1 MRPKNDLARL
11 WCASLLIAGL
21 VALMTG
27 CNTVTD
33 IEQQVD
39 ELYQK
44 MSQEERIAQLRSMYM
59 DTLFNKQG
67 QLDTARCREMI
78 PYSIGHFSQF
88 CMQQPRD
95 PNELR
100 NRAKA
105 IQDWLIHNTPNGIPA
120 LLHEEVLSG
129 VNTLG
134 STIYPQQIG
143 QACSFNPELAELKTR
158 QTSTALRK
166 MGGILALSPMV
177 DVCRTPSF
185 NRMEE
190 SYGEDGY
197 LSAVMGVAFVNGLQQ
212 GDLKRGVGACSKHYL
227 GYGGGGDAEEK
238 ELMEEILLPHEA
250 MIRLAGSKC
259 VMPGYHEVHGV
270 KCVANSEILQ
280 DILRGYLGFD
290 GMVVS
295 DYTAINQLPLQGDE
309 PAAAPEV
316 LKAAAAIN
324 GGNDVDFPHGANYQ
338 YLQMAIDQGLVK
350 PETLERAV
358 KNVLRHKFRA
368 GLFDKDAY
376 LYSTEEQIQLDTP
389 EERQTAY
396 DIAVQSVV
404 LLENNGVLPL
414 SNLSSE
420 RASLNILLTG
430 PNANSIWAMCGDY
443 TYPAMSY
450 FWKKVENIADSD
462 NPHIVKLLEG
472 MNGRK
477 PEGVNVMYSR
487 GCDWTEEIETKY
499 GELGDERAWEYA
511 ILHRRV
517 DAGEKADKA
526 EALAMARQADVI
538 IAAVGENVMLC
549 GENRDRQ
556 SLRLPGKQEQ
566 YVEELIKTGKPVVLV
581 MFGGRA
587 QVISGLAEKCAAVIQ
602 AWYPGEEGGN
612 AVADILYGKVSP
624 SAKLSVSYPN
634 TEIYEPICY
643 NYPLLS
649 DHGSCDG
656 EIVQSSNRQM
666 AQSPNRRIAWPF
678 GYGLSYTTFEYSN
691 LKVTGEAATKDES
704 ISLSFEVKNTGEVT
718 ADEVAQI
725 YLSPTS
731 ADQPIRPIQ
740 LQGFAR
746 VTLQP
751 GESKTVDVKL
761 YTEQFGFYSNE
772 GQRQWNVLPGQYLIK
787 VGSSSADIRL
797 QETVTLT
804 GEPVQKPLRNHYFS
818 KVEMLKS

>member
-1 MRPKNDLARL
+1 MRPKNLLARL
-11 WCASLLIAGL
+11 WCASPLIAGL

-27 CNTVTD
+27 CNTATD

-39 ELYQK
+39 ELYRK

-78 PYSIGHFSQF
+78 PYGIGHFSQF

-100 NRAKA
+100 NRAAA
-105 IQDWLIHNTPNGIPA
+105 IQDWLIYNTPNGIPA

-158 QTSTALRK
+158 QTSAALRK

-185 NRMEE
+185 NRLEE

-227 GYGGGGDAEEK
+227 GYGGGGDADEK
-238 ELMEEILLPHEA
+238 ELMEDILFPHEA
-250 MIRLAGSKC
+250 MIRVAGSKC
-259 VMPGYHEVHGV
+259 VMPGYHEVHGT

-280 DILRGYLGFD
+280 DILRDYLGFD

-295 DYTAINQLPLQGDE
+295 DYTAINQLPVEGMKNGE
-309 PAAAPEV
+309 MAAAPEV

-324 GGNDVDFPHGANYQ
+324 GGNDVDFPHGDNYQ
-338 YLQMAIDQGLVK
+338 YLQVAIDQGLVK
-350 PETLERAV
+350 PEVLERAV

-376 LYSTEEQIQLDTP
+376 LYSTEKDIKLDTP

-414 SNLSSE
+414 GGKSE
-420 RASLNILLTG
+420 KCNILLTG

-462 NPHIVKLLEG
+462 NPHIVNLLEG

-477 PEGVNVMYSR
+477 PEGVNMMYSR

-511 ILHRRV
+511 ILHRKV
-517 DAGEKADKA
+517 DSGEKADKA

-549 GENRDRQ
+549 GENRDRG

-566 YVEELIKTGKPVVLV
+566 YVEELIQTGKPVVLV

-587 QVISGLAEKCAAVIQ
+587 QVVSGLAEKCAAVIQ

-612 AVADILYGKVSP
+612 AVADILFGKVSP
-624 SAKLSVSYPN
+624 SAKLSISYPK
-634 TEIYEPICY
+634 TEIYEPVCY
-643 NYPLLS
+643 NNEKFK
-649 DHGSCDG
+649 D
-656 EIVQSSNRQM
+656 E
-666 AQSPNRRIAWPF
+666 IAWPF

-691 LKVTGEAATKDES
+691 LQVTSEASTKDES
-704 ISLSFEVKNTGEVT
+704 ISLSFEVKNTGEMA

-731 ADQPIRPIQ
+731 ADQPIHPIQ

-746 VTLQP
+746 VSLQP
-751 GESKTVDVKL
+751 GESKTVQVQL
-761 YTEQFGFYSNE
+761 FTEQFGFYSNE
-772 GQRQWNVLPGQYLIK
+772 GQPQWNVQPGQYLIK
-787 VGSSSADIRL
+787 VGSSSADIKL
-797 QETVTLT
+797 QESVTLT
-804 GEPVQKPLRNHYFS
+804 GESVHKPLREKYFS
-818 KVEMLKS
+818 KLKS